1 MPAQSSSSSLEVIQD
16 FLAQNRIAMAG
27 VSRDQKSFSAQ
38 LFDDLCRRGFDVV
51 PVNPNATEINGRRC
65 FARVQDIQPPVDA
78 ALLMTSPRAT
88 AEVVNDCIEAGIRR
102 IWMYR
107 ATGKGA
113 VSEAALACCCEHGVH
128 VVPGECPYMFLPKT
142 AWYHGVHK
150 FIRKIT
156 GGYPQHTLFL
166 DGHQ

>member
-1 MPAQSSSSSLEVIQD
+1 MPACTSSSLEVIQD

-38 LFDDLCRRGFDVV
+38 LFRDLCRRGFDVV

-65 FARVQDIQPPVDA
+65 FAHVQDIQPPVDA
-78 ALLMTSPRAT
+78 ALLMTSPLAT
-88 AEVVNDCIEAGIRR
+88 EKVVNDCIDAGIRR

-113 VSEAALACCCEHGVH
+113 VSEAALSRCLEHGVH
-128 VVPGECPYMFLPKT
+128 VIPGECPYMFLQKT

-156 GGYPQHTLFL
+156 RHYPKHMLFL